1 MSKAI
6 IPTREELECFIYER
20 HKDAYGVKGR
30 HYDFESMSYDELE
43 AEAIRIDDIA
53 AAEYKRERSVYADTV
68 RAFRGRI
75 AEVRQMCKVSKQTA
89 IEFIIEGEGHTG
101 EYDPSYIC
109 YCMGL
114 PYSMAKY
121 IEPALKSLNTRMESM
136 LNAEEDLALS
146 YYEELA

>member
-1 MSKAI
+1 MTPI
-6 IPTREELECFIYER
+6 VPTREQLECFIYER

-43 AEAIRIDDIA
+43 AEACRIDDIA
-53 AAEYKRERSVYADTV
+53 AAEYKREREIHADTV
-68 RAFRGRI
+68 RAFRSRI
-75 AEVRQMCKVSKQTA
+75 ADVRMMCSVSRQTA
-89 IEFIIEGEGHTG
+89 IEFIIEGEGHVG

-121 IEPALKSLNTRMESM
+121 IEPALKSLNSRMETL

>member
-1 MSKAI
+1 MTPI

-43 AEAIRIDDIA
+43 EEACRIDDIA
-53 AAEYKRERSVYADTV
+53 AAEYKRERQMQADEV
-68 RAFRGRI
+68 VMFRARI
-75 AEVRQMCKVSKQTA
+75 KDVRQTCNVSRVTA
-89 IEFIIEGEGHTG
+89 IEYILEGEGHTG

-121 IEPALKSLNTRMESM
+121 IEPALNSLNTRMETM

>member
-6 IPTREELECFIYER
+6 IPTREELADFIYYR

-136 LNAEEDLALS
+136 LDAEEDGALG

>member
-1 MSKAI
+1 MSYT
-6 IPTREELECFIYER
+6 PTREELECFIYER

-30 HYDFESMSYDELE
+30 HYDFDSMSYDELE

-136 LNAEEDLALS
+136 LNAEEDLAMS